1 MPSRF
6 PVPGYVPTA
15 LLLTTGSYFL
25 LSSLMLQ
32 DIRLVFFP
40 FKIFLQNFYKKI
52 MPFVKFK
59 IAKVVS
65 FRTLFEN
72 RVLISH

>member
-25 LSSLMLQ
+25 LSNLMLQ

-40 FKIFLQNFYKKI
+40 LKIFLHNFYKKLCS
-52 MPFVKFK
+52 FVKFK
-59 IAKVVS
+59 TAKVVS
-65 FRTLFEN
+65 FPTLFEN
-72 RVLISH
+72 CVLISH